1 MLPGARGEAPLPE
14 LNWADR
20 QELWDLMVKKES
32 GMYSR
37 QKAEHM
43 LTRHPA
49 LQPKMRAILLG
60 KNSSQHLLALFY
72 QVIGSRGSIFIE
84 SGRTYENE
92 SGRPLNPDLDPD
104 PSCFLV
110 LPGIN
115 TYQII
120 L

>member
-1 MLPGARGEAPLPE
+1 
-14 LNWADR
+14 
-20 QELWDLMVKKES
+20 
-32 GMYSR
+32 MYSR

-60 KNSSQHLLALFY
+60 KNSSQHLLAF
-72 QVIGSRGSIFIE
+72 IGSRGSIFIE
-84 SGRTYENE
+84 SCRTYENE

-104 PSCFLV
+104 PSCLLL

-115 TYQII
+115 TYKII